1 MSTAASAPPLSRP
14 PFAWG
19 QFFALTAG
27 AAAVFALLR
36 LIPTGSDLNHMDFRV
51 DAKGGQAIEFCDPLN
66 PQFIPVVA
74 VKSPVVMEVAPA
86 VPPVAGRAVAAV
98 VTLKTARGKAIG
110 PEDLQVT
117 HTRRLHLLAV
127 DPTLADYQHLHP
139 EPGARPGEWA
149 FTFTPTRPGTYRIFA
164 DFTPTATGRGLY
176 ASADVAVSGESGA
189 AAAPA
194 PMPVAAGEALTRDG
208 HRFALTVRPAP
219 ARPSQ
224 PLDLR
229 FGVERTDGAAFALG
243 EVMDAF
249 AHLVAFDAERS
260 GFAHLHP
267 VVTGPAR
274 PGPAPR
280 TELDF
285 KLTIPRAGRYTIWA
299 QLSLGGREVFVP
311 FQLEVK

>member
-1 MSTAASAPPLSRP
+1 
-14 PFAWG
+14 
-19 QFFALTAG
+19 
-27 AAAVFALLR
+27 
-36 LIPTGSDLNHMDFRV
+36 MDFRV

-98 VTLKTARGKAIG
+98 VTLKTARGKAID

-149 FTFTPTRPGTYRIFA
+149 FTFIPARPGTYRIFA
-164 DFTPTATGRGLY
+164 DFTPAATGRGLY
-176 ASADVAVSGESGA
+176 ASADIAVAADAGA
-189 AAAPA
+189 SAAPA
-194 PMPVAAGEALTRDG
+194 PVPVAAGEALTREG
-208 HRFALTVRPAP
+208 HRYALEVRPAP
-219 ARPSQ
+219 ARAGQ

-299 QLSLGGREVFVP
+299 QLSLEGREVFVP
-311 FQLEVK
+311 FHLEVK

>member
-176 ASADVAVSGESGA
+176 ASADVEVAGEPGA

-194 PMPVAAGEALTRDG
+194 AAPVAAGEPLTRHD
-208 HRFALTVRPAP
+208 HRFALQVRPVP
-219 ARPSQ
+219 ARAGQ

-229 FGVERTDGAAFALG
+229 FSVERTDGTVFALG

-274 PGPAPR
+274 PGPAAR

>member
-1 MSTAASAPPLSRP
+1 M
-14 PFAWG
+14 G
-19 QFFALTAG
+19 QFLGLTAG

-74 VKSPVVMEVAPA
+74 VKSPVAMEVAPA

-98 VTLKTARGKAIG
+98 VTLRTARGKAIG

-149 FTFTPTRPGTYRIFA
+149 FTFTPARPGTYRIFA
-164 DFTPTATGRGLY
+164 DFTPAATGRGLY
-176 ASADVAVSGESGA
+176 ASADIAVAADAGA
-189 AAAPA
+189 SAALAPV
-194 PMPVAAGEALTRDG
+194 PVAAGEPLTREG
-208 HRFALTVRPAP
+208 HRFTLAVRPVP
-219 ARPSQ
+219 ARAGQ

-249 AHLVAFDAERS
+249 AHLVAFDGERS

-267 VVTGPAR
+267 VAAGPAR
-274 PGPAPR
+274 PAPAPR
-280 TELDF
+280 TDLDF

-299 QLSLGGREVFVP
+299 QLSLEGREVFVP

>member
-1 MSTAASAPPLSRP
+1 MSTAASVPPLPRP

-19 QFFALTAG
+19 QFLALTAG
-27 AAAVFALLR
+27 AAVVFALLR

-74 VKSPVVMEVAPA
+74 VKSPVLMGVVPA
-86 VPPVAGRAVAAV
+86 APPVPGRPVAAV
-98 VTLKTARGKAIG
+98 VTLRTARGKAIG

-149 FTFTPTRPGTYRIFA
+149 FTFTPARPGNYRIFA

-176 ASADVAVSGESGA
+176 ASADVEVPGA
-189 AAAPA
+189 AAAAVPV
-194 PMPVAAGEALTRDG
+194 PVAVGEPLVRDG
-208 HRFALTVRPAP
+208 HRFTLAVRPAP
-219 ARPSQ
+219 ARAGQ

-229 FGVERTDGAAFALG
+229 FAVERTDGAAFALG

-267 VVTGPAR
+267 VVSGPAR
-274 PGPAPR
+274 PGPSPR

-299 QLSLGGREVFVP
+299 QLSLNGREEFVP
-311 FQLEVK
+311 FQFEVK

>member
-1 MSTAASAPPLSRP
+1 MSTAASAPPLPRP

-19 QFFALTAG
+19 QFLALTAG
-27 AAAVFALLR
+27 AALVFALLR

-74 VKSPVVMEVAPA
+74 VKSPVVMEVGSA

-98 VTLKTARGKAIG
+98 VTLRTAGGKAIG

-127 DPTLADYQHLHP
+127 DPTLTDYQHLHP
-139 EPGARPGEWA
+139 APGARPGEWA
-149 FTFTPTRPGTYRIFA
+149 FTFTPARPGTYRIFA

-176 ASADVAVSGESGA
+176 ASADVEVTGEPGA

-194 PMPVAAGEALTRDG
+194 SVPVAAGEPWTRAG
-208 HRFALTVRPAP
+208 HRYALTVRPAP
-219 ARPSQ
+219 ARAGQ

-274 PGPAPR
+274 PAPAPR

-299 QLSLGGREVFVP
+299 QLSLEGREVFVP

>member
-1 MSTAASAPPLSRP
+1 MSTAASAPPLPRP

-19 QFFALTAG
+19 QFAALTAG
-27 AAAVFALLR
+27 AAVVFALLR

-74 VKSPVVMEVAPA
+74 VRSPVVMEVAPA
-86 VPPVAGRAVAAV
+86 APPVAGRAVAAV
-98 VTLKTARGKAIG
+98 VTLRTARGKAIG

-139 EPGARPGEWA
+139 VPGARPGEWA
-149 FTFTPTRPGTYRIFA
+149 FTFTPARPGSYRIFA

-176 ASADVAVSGESGA
+176 ASADVAVA
-189 AAAPA
+189 APADPAAAPA
-194 PMPVAAGEALTRDG
+194 PAPGAVGEPLVRDG
-208 HRFALTVRPAP
+208 HRFTLAVRPAP
-219 ARPSQ
+219 ARAGQ

-229 FGVERTDGAAFALG
+229 FAVERTDGAAFALG

-267 VVTGPAR
+267 VVSGPAR
-274 PGPAPR
+274 PGPSPR

-285 KLTIPRAGRYTIWA
+285 KLTIPRGGRYTIWA
-299 QLSLGGREVFVP
+299 QLSLNGREEFVP
-311 FQLEVK
+311 FQFEVK

>member
-194 PMPVAAGEALTRDG
+194 PMPVAAGEALTLDG

>member
-1 MSTAASAPPLSRP
+1 MSTAASAPPLPRP

-19 QFFALTAG
+19 QFLALTVG
-27 AAAVFALLR
+27 AAAVFGLLR

-86 VPPVAGRAVAAV
+86 APPVAGRAVAAV
-98 VTLKTARGKAIG
+98 VTLRTARGKAIG

-127 DPTLADYQHLHP
+127 DPTLSDYQHLHP
-139 EPGARPGEWA
+139 APGARPGEWA
-149 FTFTPTRPGTYRIFA
+149 FTFTPARPGTYRIFA

-176 ASADVAVSGESGA
+176 ASADVAV
-189 AAAPA
+189 AAPA
-194 PMPVAAGEALTRDG
+194 DPPAAVPGAVGEPLVRDG
-208 HRFALTVRPAP
+208 HRFTLVVRPAP
-219 ARPSQ
+219 PRAGQ

-267 VVTGPAR
+267 VVAGPAR

-299 QLSLGGREVFVP
+299 QLSLNGREEFVP

>member
-1 MSTAASAPPLSRP
+1 
-14 PFAWG
+14 
-19 QFFALTAG
+19 
-27 AAAVFALLR
+27 
-36 LIPTGSDLNHMDFRV
+36 MDFRV

-149 FTFTPTRPGTYRIFA
+149 FTFTPARPGTYRIFA
-164 DFTPTATGRGLY
+164 DFTPAATGRGLY
-176 ASADVAVSGESGA
+176 ASADIAVAADAGA
-189 AAAPA
+189 SAAPA
-194 PMPVAAGEALTRDG
+194 PVPVAAGEALTREG
-208 HRFALTVRPAP
+208 HRYALEVRPAP
-219 ARPSQ
+219 ARAGQ

-299 QLSLGGREVFVP
+299 QLSLEGREVFVP

>member
-149 FTFTPTRPGTYRIFA
+149 FTFTPARPGTYRIFA

-176 ASADVAVSGESGA
+176 ASADVAVSGEPGA

-208 HRFALTVRPAP
+208 HHFALTVRPAP

-274 PGPAPR
+274 PGPAAR

>member
-1 MSTAASAPPLSRP
+1 MSTAASVPPLSRP

-19 QFFALTAG
+19 QFLALTAG
-27 AAAVFALLR
+27 AAVVFALLR
-36 LIPTGSDLNHMDFRV
+36 LIPTGTDLNHMDFRV

-74 VKSPVVMEVAPA
+74 VKSPVLMEVVPA
-86 VPPVAGRAVAAV
+86 APPVPGRPVAAV
-98 VTLKTARGKAIG
+98 VTLRTARGKAIG

-127 DPTLADYQHLHP
+127 DPTLSDYQHLHP
-139 EPGARPGEWA
+139 APGPRPGEWA
-149 FTFTPTRPGTYRIFA
+149 FTFTPARSGTYRIFA

-176 ASADVAVSGESGA
+176 ASADVEVPGA
-189 AAAPA
+189 ATATAAAPV
-194 PMPVAAGEALTRDG
+194 PVAVGEPLVRDG
-208 HRFALTVRPAP
+208 HRFTLAVRPAP
-219 ARPSQ
+219 ARAGQ

-229 FGVERTDGAAFALG
+229 FAVERTDGAAFALG

-274 PGPAPR
+274 PGPSPR

-285 KLTIPRAGRYTIWA
+285 KLTIPRAGPYTIWA
-299 QLSLGGREVFVP
+299 QLSLDGREVFVP
-311 FQLEVK
+311 FQLQVK

>member
-1 MSTAASAPPLSRP
+1 MSTAASVPPLDRP

-19 QFFALTAG
+19 QFLALTAG
-27 AAAVFALLR
+27 AAVVFALLR

-51 DAKGGQAIEFCDPLN
+51 DPKGGQAIEFCDPLN

-74 VKSPVVMEVAPA
+74 VKSPVVMEVASA
-86 VPPVAGRAVAAV
+86 TPPVAGRAVAAV
-98 VTLKTARGKAIG
+98 VTLRTARGKAIG

-139 EPGARPGEWA
+139 APGAQPGEWA
-149 FTFTPTRPGTYRIFA
+149 FTFTPARPGPYRIFA

-176 ASADVAVSGESGA
+176 ASADVEV
-189 AAAPA
+189 APA
-194 PMPVAAGEALTRDG
+194 AIASAPLAPAPVAAGEQLTRKG
-208 HRFALTVRPAP
+208 HRFTLAARPAP
-219 ARPSQ
+219 ARAGQ

-229 FGVERTDGAAFALG
+229 FGVERVDGAVFALG

-299 QLSLGGREVFVP
+299 QLSLEGLEMFVP

>member
-1 MSTAASAPPLSRP
+1 V
-14 PFAWG
+14 
-19 QFFALTAG
+19 
-27 AAAVFALLR
+27 VFALLR

-98 VTLKTARGKAIG
+98 VTLRTARGKAIG

-149 FTFTPTRPGTYRIFA
+149 FTFTPARPGTYRIFA
-164 DFTPTATGRGLY
+164 DFTPAATGRGLY
-176 ASADVAVSGESGA
+176 ASADIAVAADAGA
-189 AAAPA
+189 SAAPA
-194 PMPVAAGEALTRDG
+194 PVPVAAGEALTREG
-208 HRFALTVRPAP
+208 HRYALEVRPAP
-219 ARPSQ
+219 ARAGQ

-299 QLSLGGREVFVP
+299 QLSLEGREVFVA
-311 FQLEVK
+311 FHLEVK